1 MLNKIIKMITM
12 FILLICLVSCFSN
25 NTTLEFPISEETN
38 ESITI
43 EIKGAVKMPGIY
55 SFDKGVMLYEII
67 NFVGGFLSNAD
78 KNNVNL
84 IQIYNN
90 NASIHIPYISD
101 NSNNNKL
108 ININSATI
116 SELMLLNG
124 IGEAKAKLIIE
135 YRTQNVFSCIEDIMK
150 VSGISESVFNK
161 IKDQITV

>member
-25 NTTLEFPISEETN
+25 NTTLEFPIPEETN

-108 ININSATI
+108 KNHTPR
-116 SELMLLNG
+116 
-124 IGEAKAKLIIE
+124 KALVEYVNEIIE
-135 YRTQNVFSCIEDIMK
+135 RNL
-150 VSGISESVFNK
+150 
-161 IKDQITV
+161 